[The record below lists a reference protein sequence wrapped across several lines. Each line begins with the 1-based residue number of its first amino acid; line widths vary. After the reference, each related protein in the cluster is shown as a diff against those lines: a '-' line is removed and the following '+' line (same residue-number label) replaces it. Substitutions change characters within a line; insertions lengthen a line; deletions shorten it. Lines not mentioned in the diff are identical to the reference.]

1 MSTVAVIAHAGK
13 TFGGGLVEL
22 RRELERQ
29 GVPDPL
35 WYEVAKSRKAP
46 DQVKRALDGGAELLY
61 VWGGDGMVQRCIDAL
76 DGAKTPIAIVPAG
89 TANLFASYLEIPQD
103 IPKAVEIGLTGRRRT
118 LDVGR
123 MNGERFA
130 VMAGAGFDAQ
140 MIREA
145 DAGLKD
151 RIGRVAYVWTGV
163 NQLGR
168 KPFKA
173 TIKVDGATWYEG
185 KASSVL
191 FGNVGEL
198 FAGVEA
204 FEGARL
210 DDGKLDLGVVTADSV
225 LDWARTIARTA
236 VGASSTS
243 PFVRVTTAR
252 SVEVAFDRKVLY
264 EVDGGDRKK
273 VKKLEVEV
281 EPAAIEVCVPAEAPA
296 HSATEVAL

>member
-1 MSTVAVIAHAGK
+1 VSKIAVVAHAGK
-13 TFGGGLVEL
+13 TFGGGLLEL

-29 GVPDPL
+29 GVADPI
-35 WYEVAKSRKAP
+35 WHEVPKSRKAP
-46 DQVKRALDGGAELLY
+46 AQVRQAVEEGADLLF
-61 VWGGDGMVQRCIDAL
+61 VWGGDGMVQRSIDAL
-76 DGAKTPIAIVPAG
+76 DGADVPVAIVPAG
-89 TANLFASYLEIPQD
+89 TANLFASNLEIPRD
-103 IPKAVEIGLTGRRRT
+103 IEKAVAIGLGGSRRT

-123 MNGERFA
+123 MNGERFV

-168 KPFKA
+168 KPFEA
-173 TIKVDGATWYEG
+173 TIKVDGSTWFEG

-191 FGNVGEL
+191 LGNVGEL

-204 FEGARL
+204 FEDARP
-210 DDGKLDLGVVTADSV
+210 DDGLLELGVVTADSV

-236 VGASSTS
+236 VGASTAS
-243 PFVRVTTAR
+243 PFVQVTKAR
-252 SVEVAFDRKVLY
+252 SAEIKFDRKVLY
-264 EVDGGDRKK
+264 ELDGGDRKK
-273 VKKLEVEV
+273 VKKLDVEV
-281 EPAAIEVCVPAEAPA
+281 EPAAITVCVPAEENA
-296 HSATEVAL
+296 

>member
-1 MSTVAVIAHAGK
+1 VSTVAVVAHSGK
-13 TFGGGLVEL
+13 TLGGGLLEL

-35 WYEVAKSRKAP
+35 WYEVPKSRKAP
-46 DQVKRALDGGAELLY
+46 VRVREAVKKGAELVF

-76 DGAKTPIAIVPAG
+76 DGAAASIAIVPAG
-89 TANLFASYLEIPQD
+89 TANLFASNLEIPKEIEQ
-103 IPKAVEIGLTGRRRT
+103 AVHIGLNGRRRT

-140 MIREA
+140 MIRAA

-163 NQLGR
+163 QELGR
-168 KPFKA
+168 KPFEA
-173 TIKVDGATWYEG
+173 TIKVDGSTWFDG

-191 FGNVGEL
+191 LGNVGKI
-198 FAGVEA
+198 FGGIEA
-204 FEGARL
+204 FEDSRP
-210 DDGKLDLGVVTADSV
+210 DDGLLELGVVTADGAG
-225 LDWARTIARTA
+225 DWARAIARTA

-243 PFVRVTTAR
+243 PFVQVTKVR
-252 SVEVAFDRKVLY
+252 SAEVRFDRKILY
-264 EVDGGDRKK
+264 ELDGGDREK
-273 VKKLEVEV
+273 VKKLTVEV
-281 EPAAIEVCVPAEAPA
+281 EPGAIEVCVPGEG
-296 HSATEVAL
+296 E

>member
-1 MSTVAVIAHAGK
+1 MTKVAVVAHAGK
-13 TFGGGLVEL
+13 TVGDGLLAL

-29 GVPDPL
+29 GVVDPL

-46 DQVKRALDGGAELLY
+46 KQVRQAVEDGAELLF
-61 VWGGDGMVQRCIDAL
+61 VWGGDGTVQRCIDAL
-76 DGAKTPIAIVPAG
+76 DGADVTVAVVPAG
-89 TANLFASYLEIPQD
+89 TANLFASNLGIPQD
-103 IPKAVEIGLTGRRRT
+103 IEEAVRIGLHGTRRK

-145 DAGLKD
+145 EAGLKD

-168 KPFKA
+168 KPFEA
-173 TIKVDGATWYEG
+173 AIKVDGTSWFEG
-185 KASSVL
+185 KASCVL
-191 FGNVGEL
+191 LGNVGEL

-204 FEGARL
+204 FEGARP
-210 DDGKLDLGVVTADSV
+210 DDGLLELGVVTADSV

-236 VGASSTS
+236 VGASASS
-243 PFVRVTTAR
+243 PFVEVTKAR
-252 SVEVAFDRKVLY
+252 SAEVTFDRKVLY
-264 EVDGGDRKK
+264 EVDGGERESVRK
-273 VKKLEVEV
+273 LDVEV
-281 EPAAIEVCVPAEAPA
+281 EPGAVEVCVPAEEGAA
-296 HSATEVAL
+296 

>member
-1 MSTVAVIAHAGK
+1 MSAVGVIAHSGK
-13 TFGGGLVEL
+13 TIGGGLLEL

-29 GVPDPL
+29 GVSDPL
-35 WYEVAKSRKAP
+35 WYEVPKSKKAP
-46 DQVKRALDGGAELLY
+46 AQVRRALDEGADLLF

-76 DGAKTPIAIVPAG
+76 DERKAAVAIVPAG
-89 TANLFASYLEIPQD
+89 TANLFATNLG
-103 IPKAVEIGLTGRRRT
+103 IPKDIEEAVRIGLHGSRRR

-168 KPFKA
+168 KPFEAK
-173 TIKVDGATWYEG
+173 IKVDGSTWFEG

-191 FGNVGEL
+191 LGNVGQL

-204 FEGARL
+204 FEDAQP
-210 DDGKLDLGVVTADSV
+210 DDGVLELGVVTADSA

-236 VGASSTS
+236 VGASDAS
-243 PFVRVTTAR
+243 PFVQVTKAK
-252 SVEVAFDRKVLY
+252 SVEVKFDRKVLY

-273 VKKLEVEV
+273 VKKLEVDV
-281 EPAAIEVCVPAEAPA
+281 EPAAIDVCVPAESPSTDEARA
-296 HSATEVAL
+296 

>member
-1 MSTVAVIAHAGK
+1 VSKVAVVAHAGK
-13 TFGGGLVEL
+13 TFGGGLLEL

-29 GVPDPL
+29 GVPDPI
-35 WYEVAKSRKAP
+35 WHEVPKSRKAP
-46 DQVKRALDGGAELLY
+46 AQVRRAVEEGAELLF
-61 VWGGDGMVQRCIDAL
+61 VWGGDGMVQRSIDAL
-76 DGAKTPIAIVPAG
+76 DGTDVPVAIVPAG
-89 TANLFASYLEIPQD
+89 TANLFASNLEIPQD
-103 IPKAVEIGLTGRRRT
+103 IEKAVAIGLNGPRRT

-168 KPFKA
+168 KPFEA
-173 TIKVDGATWYEG
+173 TIKVDGSTWFEG

-191 FGNVGEL
+191 LGNVGEL

-204 FEGARL
+204 FEDARP
-210 DDGKLDLGVVTADSV
+210 DDGVLELGVVTADSV

-236 VGASSTS
+236 AGTSSAS
-243 PFVRVTTAR
+243 PFVQVTKAR
-252 SVEVAFDRKVLY
+252 SVQVKFDRKVLY
-264 EVDGGDRKK
+264 ELDGGDRKK
-273 VKKLEVEV
+273 VKKLDVEV
-281 EPAAIEVCVPAEAPA
+281 EPEAIRVCVPAEGDA
-296 HSATEVAL
+296 

>member
-1 MSTVAVIAHAGK
+1 MTTVAVVAHAGK
-13 TFGGGLVEL
+13 TLGDGLLAL

-35 WYEVAKSRKAP
+35 WYEVPKSRKAP
-46 DQVKRALDGGAELLY
+46 ERVRSALKEGAELLF
-61 VWGGDGMVQRCIDAL
+61 VWGGDGTVQRCIDAL
-76 DGAKTPIAIVPAG
+76 DGAQVPVAIVPAG
-89 TANLFASYLEIPQD
+89 TANLFASNLGVPRD
-103 IPKAVEIGLTGRRRT
+103 IEEAVRIGLHGTRRQ

-145 DAGLKD
+145 EAGLKD

-168 KPFKA
+168 KPFQA
-173 TIKVDGATWYEG
+173 EIKVDGTTWFEG
-185 KASSVL
+185 KASCVL
-191 FGNVGEL
+191 LGNVGEL

-204 FEGARL
+204 FEAARP
-210 DDGKLDLGVVTADSV
+210 DDGVLELGVVTADSV

-236 VGASSTS
+236 AGASSSS
-243 PFVRVTTAR
+243 PFVQVTKAR
-252 SVEVAFDRKVLY
+252 SVDVTFDRKVLY
-264 EVDGGDRKK
+264 EVDGGERKA
-273 VKKLEVEV
+273 VKKLEVAV
-281 EPAAIEVCVPAEAPA
+281 EPAAIEVCVPSDREAA
-296 HSATEVAL
+296 

>member
-1 MSTVAVIAHAGK
+1 MSKVAVVAHAGK
-13 TFGGGLVEL
+13 TFGGGLLEL

-29 GVPDPL
+29 GVPEPL
-35 WYEVAKSRKAP
+35 WYEVPKSRKAP
-46 DQVKRALDGGAELLY
+46 AQVARALEDGAELLF

-89 TANLFASYLEIPQD
+89 TANLFASNLEIPQD
-103 IPKAVEIGLTGRRRT
+103 IEKAVEIGLQGRRRK

-168 KPFKA
+168 KPFEA
-173 TIKVDGATWYEG
+173 TIKVDGSTWYEG

-191 FGNVGEL
+191 LGNVGEL

-204 FEGARL
+204 FEGARP
-210 DDGKLDLGVVTADSV
+210 DDGKLDLGVVTADSA

-236 VGASSTS
+236 VGASSAS

-252 SVEVAFDRKVLY
+252 SVEVKFDRKVLY
-264 EVDGGDRKK
+264 ELDGGDRKK
-273 VKKLEVEV
+273 VRKLEVEV
-281 EPAAIEVCVPAEAPA
+281 EPAAIDVCVPAEAA
-296 HSATEVAL
+296 

>member
-1 MSTVAVIAHAGK
+1 VSKVAVVAHAGK
-13 TFGGGLVEL
+13 TFGGGLLEL

-29 GVPDPL
+29 GVADPI
-35 WYEVAKSRKAP
+35 WHEVPKSRKAP
-46 DQVKRALDGGAELLY
+46 AQVRRAVEEGAELLF
-61 VWGGDGMVQRCIDAL
+61 VWGGDGMVQRSIDAL
-76 DGAKTPIAIVPAG
+76 DGAEVPVAIVPAG
-89 TANLFASYLEIPQD
+89 TANLFASNLEIPQD
-103 IPKAVEIGLTGRRRT
+103 IEKAVAIGLSGPRRT

-168 KPFKA
+168 KPFEA
-173 TIKVDGATWYEG
+173 SIKVDGSTWFEG

-191 FGNVGEL
+191 LGNVGEL

-204 FEGARL
+204 FDDARP
-210 DDGKLDLGVVTADSV
+210 DDGLLELGVVTADSV

-236 VGASSTS
+236 VGASSAS
-243 PFVRVTTAR
+243 PFVQVTKAR
-252 SVEVAFDRKVLY
+252 SAEIRFDRKVLY
-264 EVDGGDRKK
+264 ELDGGDRKK
-273 VKKLEVEV
+273 VKKLDVEV
-281 EPAAIEVCVPAEAPA
+281 EPAAITVCVPAEENP
-296 HSATEVAL
+296 

>member
-1 MSTVAVIAHAGK
+1 MSTVAVVAHAGK
-13 TFGGGLVEL
+13 TLGDGLLEL

-29 GVPDPL
+29 GVSDPL
-35 WYEVAKSRKAP
+35 WYEVPKSRKAP
-46 DQVKRALDGGAELLY
+46 TQVKRALDEGAELLF

-76 DGAKTPIAIVPAG
+76 DGAKIPVAIVPAG
-89 TANLFASYLEIPQD
+89 TANLFASNLEIPQD
-103 IPKAVEIGLTGRRRT
+103 IAKAVEIGLKGRRRT

-123 MNGERFA
+123 INGERFA

-168 KPFKA
+168 KPFEA
-173 TIKVDGATWYEG
+173 TIKVDGSTWYEG

-191 FGNVGEL
+191 LGNVGEL

-204 FEGARL
+204 FEGARP

-264 EVDGGDRKK
+264 ELDGGDRKK

-281 EPAAIEVCVPAEAPA
+281 EPAAIEVCVPAEAP
-296 HSATEVAL
+296 